1 MKPLALVLVL
11 FAARPVHGEEP
22 QVIDVQRATVTQQD
36 GTVHQVE
43 GGCWLSTERCV
54 LTARRLKQLEAEN
67 ASLKKDAG
75 TVPLTAVLVALGVGV
90 GAGFAAARLLR

>member
-1 MKPLALVLVL
+1 VRALVLVLAL
-11 FAARPVHGEEP
+11 FAARPVHGEES
-22 QVIDVQRATVTQQD
+22 QVIDVHRATVTLQD
-36 GTVHQVE
+36 GSARQVE

-75 TVPLTAVLVALGVGV
+75 TVPLKAVLVALSVGL
-90 GAGFAAARLLR
+90 GAGFAAAKLVR